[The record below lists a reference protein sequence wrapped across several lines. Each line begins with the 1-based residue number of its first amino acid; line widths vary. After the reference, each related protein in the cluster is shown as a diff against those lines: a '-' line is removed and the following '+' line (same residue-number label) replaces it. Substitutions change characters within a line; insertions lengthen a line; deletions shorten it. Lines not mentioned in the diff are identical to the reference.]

1 MFKEKI
7 KISFYDCDPAGI
19 LFYANLFKFAHK
31 AYEALISSFDLP
43 INYFENNE
51 YVVPIIHAEG
61 DYYIPMKPGV
71 EINVSVEVTQIRKSS
86 FELSYKFINNNSK
99 VCAEVKT
106 VHVFVDKKSFEKIS
120 IPVQVLKKIES
131 NKA

>member
-61 DYYIPMKPGV
+61 DYSIPMKPGV

-106 VHVFVDKKSFEKIS
+106 VHVFVDNKSFEKIS
-120 IPVQVLKKIES
+120 IPVQVLKKIELEY
-131 NKA
+131 